1 MLVQE
6 QTIDGTKGTRCA
18 RKTPA
23 AVTGRQHLT
32 NPARPAPQLAQLFS
46 CGVAAAEL
54 RKDADAS
61 LLYPAE
67 AAFCASFAAKRR
79 ADFTAGRLC
88 ARRALGELGI
98 VDFSVAVNPD
108 RSPCWPPGI
117 AGSISHTEGYRC
129 AVAADAN
136 HFGSIGIDV
145 ETVGRITPGVA
156 ALVFTAAEAAFLR
169 SLAECGRASAATVI
183 FSAKEA
189 FYKCQYVLTGEW
201 LDFHDVTVELTVPAM
216 GGNAVLGAG
225 DIANGSFRIKASV
238 DRPGLG
244 PRVVPERPGRF
255 RVDGDL
261 VATGITMP

>member
-1 MLVQE
+1 LCTQE
-6 QTIDGTKGTRCA
+6 A
-18 RKTPA
+18 
-23 AVTGRQHLT
+23 GRGNRGQRLT
-32 NPARPAPQLAQLFS
+32 NPARPAPQLARLFS
-46 CGVAAAEL
+46 SGVAAAEM
-54 RKDADAS
+54 REDADAS

-98 VDFSVAVNPD
+98 VDFPVAVNAD
-108 RSPCWPPGI
+108 RSPRWPPGI

-136 HFGSIGIDV
+136 RFAGIGIDV
-145 ETVGRITPGVA
+145 EIIGRITPGAA

-169 SLAECGRASAATVI
+169 SLAEPGRAAAATVI

-201 LDFHDVTVELTVPAM
+201 IDFHDVTVELTLPDT
-216 GGNAVLGAG
+216 GGNTVLDPGAV
-225 DIANGSFRIKASV
+225 ANSAFHIKASV
-238 DRPGLG
+238 ERTGFV
-244 PRVVPERPGRF
+244 PRVLPERPGRF
-255 RVDGDL
+255 RIDGDL
-261 VATGITMP
+261 IATGITMP